1 MGQYVLSGFTIY
13 NFLDK
18 SKKVSSVLV
27 VCGGGGG
34 GGSQM
39 DEMGYAPI
47 RPKMLG
53 NTQSFDCLGE
63 NGYNAKS
70 LDCLLIVAQNSQ

>member
-1 MGQYVLSGFTIY
+1 
-13 NFLDK
+13 
-18 SKKVSSVLV
+18 
-27 VCGGGGG
+27 
-34 GGSQM
+34 M
-39 DEMGYAPI
+39 DDMGYAPI

-70 LDCLLIVAQNSQ
+70 SDCLLIVAQNSQ